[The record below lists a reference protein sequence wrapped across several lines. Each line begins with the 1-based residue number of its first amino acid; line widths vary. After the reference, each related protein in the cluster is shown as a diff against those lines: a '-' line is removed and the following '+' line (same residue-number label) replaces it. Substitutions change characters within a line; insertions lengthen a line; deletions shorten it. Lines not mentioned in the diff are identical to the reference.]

1 MKPYTV
7 LKQILMTGT
16 ICLFSC
22 SFAYAAEIGQATTTG
37 VNIRAGASLETE
49 VLGQISKGTE
59 YDVQGT
65 DGDWYQIEYNGQTAY
80 VFSDYFE
87 LIDASGEVTGNNVN
101 VRSGATTSAA
111 SLGKVSAGET
121 LMVTGQNR
129 DWYQV
134 SYNGNKAYIS
144 KDFVSGDNLGNVA
157 WIDNSED
164 DLEDVYG
171 VINASSG
178 LKFRKEASLISIV
191 QDVLPYGT
199 EVDIDRIG
207 EEWVRIIIADGRFG
221 YVSAEYIDIKE
232 GKRSGSMAVSS
243 NSNSVVAYAEQ
254 FLGTPYVWG
263 GTNLN
268 SGVDCSGFVYSVYK
282 HFGVSLDRTSYVM
295 ATNGV
300 EVPYGQLAAGD
311 LVFFN
316 SGGNS
321 RISHVGMY
329 MGDGN
334 YIHSTDGG
342 PNAVTITSLSSPYSA
357 KTYVTARRVM

>member
-22 SFAYAAEIGQATTTG
+22 SFAYAAEVGQATTTG

-49 VLGQISKGTE
+49 VLGQINKGTE
-59 YDVQGT
+59 YDVVERK
-65 DGDWYQIEYNGQTAY
+65 GDWYEIEYNGGVAY

-87 LIDASGEVTGNNVN
+87 LIDANGEVNGSNVN
-101 VRSGATTSAA
+101 VRSAATTSAS
-111 SLGKVSAGET
+111 SLGKVNAGEKIE
-121 LMVTGQNR
+121 VTGQTR

-134 SYNGNKAYIS
+134 SYNGTTAYIS
-144 KDFVSGDNLGNVA
+144 KDFVVGENLGNVA
-157 WIDNSED
+157 WVDEYSD
-164 DLEDVYG
+164 DLSNVYG
-171 VINASSG
+171 VVNASSG
-178 LKFRKEASLISIV
+178 LKFRREASMISVV
-191 QDVLPYGT
+191 QEVLPYGT
-199 EVDIDRIG
+199 EVDVDRIG
-207 EEWVRIIIADGRFG
+207 EEWVHIIVDDGRVG
-221 YVSAEYIDIKE
+221 YVSVEYLDIVV
-232 GKRSGSMAVSS
+232 GDRASDLVVSS
-243 NSNSVVAYAEQ
+243 NSNAVVAYAEQ

-282 HFGVSLDRTSYVM
+282 NFGVSLNRSSYDMVK
-295 ATNGV
+295 NGV

-316 SGGNS
+316 AGGSSG
-321 RISHVGMY
+321 ISHVGMY

-334 YIHSTDGG
+334 YIHSTDSG